1 MTQWHADIDGPALVP
16 GAKLTVLSDH
26 HVVRVVTGDTLSIET
41 PSGPR
46 LSAMVLDRTAADI
59 RLALNDGSCVP
70 LEMQR
75 DESLRPPSE
84 HAVPFS
90 RQLWVVH

>member
-1 MTQWHADIDGPALVP
+1 MTQWHADLDGPALVR
-16 GAKLTVLSDH
+16 GAMLTVLSDH
-26 HVVRVVTGDTLSIET
+26 HVVRVETADTLSIEI
-41 PSGPR
+41 PSGTR
-46 LSAMVLDRTAADI
+46 VSAMVLDRTGGAI
-59 RLALNDGSCVP
+59 RLALHDGSSVS

>member
-26 HVVRVVTGDTLSIET
+26 HVVRVVTADTLSIET

-46 LSAMVLDRTAADI
+46 FSAMVLDRTAADI
-59 RLALNDGSCVP
+59 RLALNDGSCVS
-70 LEMQR
+70 LEMLR
-75 DESLRPPSE
+75 YESLRPPNE
-84 HAVPFS
+84 HAVAFS
-90 RQLWVVH
+90 RQVWLVH